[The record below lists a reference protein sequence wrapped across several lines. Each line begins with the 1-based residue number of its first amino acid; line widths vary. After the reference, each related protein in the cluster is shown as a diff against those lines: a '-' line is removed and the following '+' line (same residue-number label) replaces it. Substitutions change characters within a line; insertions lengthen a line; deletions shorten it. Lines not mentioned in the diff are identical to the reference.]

1 MHKFRRSDRIECA
14 LLAGTVCGVLTGAGV
29 LPWWMTAVFAV
40 IMAGFFRKYALI
52 SAVVVLAGAV
62 LQIMDVWDKALNV
75 SIPLLS
81 VLILIQS
88 IQEHK
93 EQKKASAIVGYVC
106 FVAMVA
112 MIIGTML

>member
-1 MHKFRRSDRIECA
+1 MKTKWNEKSTADKVMLVLRI
-14 LLAGTVCGVLTGAGV
+14 
-29 LPWWMTAVFAV
+29 V
-40 IMAGFFRKYALI
+40 I
-52 SAVVVLAGAV
+52 SVVVLIGAV
-62 LQIMDVWDKALNV
+62 LQITGVWDKALNV

-106 FVAMVA
+106 FVAMVV
-112 MIIGTML
+112 MIIGALFVK